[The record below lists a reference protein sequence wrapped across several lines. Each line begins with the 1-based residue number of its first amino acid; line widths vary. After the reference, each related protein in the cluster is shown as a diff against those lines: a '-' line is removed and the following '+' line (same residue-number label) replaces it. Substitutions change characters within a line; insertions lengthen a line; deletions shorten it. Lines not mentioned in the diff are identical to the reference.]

1 MTYFR
6 NIVSKFFTNSITV
19 NKDNLILGRWSI
31 NYNENQLNH
40 KIYLANHDHCGPCG
54 SITTEYKK
62 NIINNINERGKSL

>member
-6 NIVSKFFTNSITV
+6 NIFSKLFKKEI
-19 NKDNLILGRWSI
+19 IQLGRWSI

-54 SITTEYKK
+54 SITQEYNK